1 MAAVIVVSVATAV
14 LSSVSSPIS
23 SLIGSLTTPVQG
35 FFSEISAKIDRFN
48 GSLASNRDL
57 IDENEKLREENARLT
72 EKLTGYE
79 QSELE
84 NKYYEQFL
92 GIKDSNPDM
101 LFQSANVSARDNT
114 DPYCG
119 FTVDVGLLDGVAL
132 HDPVI
137 TPLGLVGYI
146 SEVAP
151 TYSKVTTI
159 LSPKLKAGGRDS
171 RTADDGVISGRADL
185 ASENKCY
192 FYNLQRDCAVSIGDT
207 VVTAGGSIFPAG
219 LIVGKVADIRQ
230 QSKDTSLYAVIE
242 PYDRFDELKKV
253 MIITYYSGQG
263 VIATPEGEK

>member
-35 FFSEISAKIDRFN
+35 FFSGISAKFDSFN

-57 IDENEKLREENARLT
+57 MDENEKLREENARLT